1 MLSSVW
7 SAALVGVE
15 ALPVEIETH
24 VRTGLPGYA
33 VVGLPQTSVRE
44 SRERVLSAI
53 RSSNLPIPRG
63 AITVSMAPAD
73 LRKEG
78 ALFDLPLALGLLA
91 AGDNAPLLAGYNVPP
106 AAGNKTPLAAA
117 LKNTF
122 LAGELG
128 LDGRLR
134 PVRGV
139 IAIAELAVSKGCR
152 LIVPVSNLSE
162 ARLVSGCASFGVTNL
177 KEAVAVALGLGK
189 GAAPSSAAPPTIR
202 ASRVDLAD
210 VGGQAMAK
218 RALEIAAVGGHHLL
232 FLGPPGAGKTMLA
245 KRLPGILPRMSE
257 REALTVMRIHSVAG
271 LLTDLSRTRMDRPFR
286 APHHS
291 VSTAGLIGGGN
302 PPRPGELTL
311 ATHGVL
317 FLDELPEFRRDCL
330 ESLRQPLESGLVHIR
345 RAAYAVSFPA
355 RTQLVAS
362 MNPCPCGFAGVPDRC
377 LCDPLQISRYRS
389 RVSGPMLDRIDL
401 VIELGPTSFDDVHQK
416 VAVEASAD
424 VANRVEQTREFAR
437 GRGDGP
443 DITDDA
449 FQFLRDAANKLH
461 LTARGMER
469 IKHVARTIADM
480 DRSDR
485 VLTGHMSESVQY
497 RGNAWGSR

>member
-1 MLSSVW
+1 M
-7 SAALVGVE
+7 
-15 ALPVEIETH
+15 EIETH
-24 VRTGLPGYA
+24 VRAGLPGYA

-53 RSSNLPIPRG
+53 RSSGLPIPRG

-91 AGDNAPLLAGYNVPP
+91 ASDDPSLA
-106 AAGNKTPLAAA
+106 KA
-117 LKNTF
+117 LKGTF

-134 PVRGV
+134 PVRGT
-139 IAIAELAVSKGCR
+139 IAIAQRAAAARAR
-152 LIVPVSNLSE
+152 LIVPVSNLGE
-162 ARLVSGCASFGVTNL
+162 AQLVGECRSYGVSTL
-177 KEAVAVALGLGK
+177 QEAVAVALGKSK
-189 GAAPSSAAPPTIR
+189 GEVPRPVR
-202 ASRVDLAD
+202 ATAERRDPDLAD
-210 VGGQAMAK
+210 VGGQAAAK

-245 KRLPGILPRMSE
+245 RRLPGILPRMSE
-257 REALTVMRIHSVAG
+257 DEALTVMRIHSVAG
-271 LLTDLSRTRMDRPFR
+271 LLSDSQRLGLRRPFR

-291 VSTAGLIGGGN
+291 VSMAGLIGGGN

-330 ESLRQPLESGLVHIR
+330 ESLRQPLESGAVHIR
-345 RAAYAVSFPA
+345 RAAYAVRFPA

-362 MNPCPCGFAGVPDRC
+362 MNPCPCGFAGLPDRC
-377 LCDPLQISRYRS
+377 LCDPAQVARYRS

-401 VIELGPTSFDDVHQK
+401 VVELGPTGFDDLHQSDAAESSK
-416 VAVEASAD
+416 V
-424 VANRVEQTREFAR
+424 VAERVQGARDFAR
-437 GRGDGP
+437 RHGRGEGGSSVSQHREDHQRVSP
-443 DITDDA
+443 EALEI
-449 FQFLRDAANKLH
+449 LRLAANDLR
-461 LTARGMER
+461 LTARGVER
-469 IKHVARTIADM
+469 AKRVARTIADM
-480 DRSDR
+480 DRSEQILR
-485 VLTGHMSESVQY
+485 PHMAEAVQY
-497 RGNAWGSR
+497 RGGDGSRF

>member
-53 RSSNLPIPRG
+53 RSSGLPIPRG

-78 ALFDLPLALGLLA
+78 ALFDLPLALGLLG
-91 AGDNAPLLAGYNVPP
+91 AGEDERLP
-106 AAGNKTPLAAA
+106 AA

-134 PVRGV
+134 PIRGT
-139 IAIAELAVSKGCR
+139 IAIAELAASARAR
-152 LIVPVSNLSE
+152 LIVPQSNLNE
-162 ARLVSGCASFGVTNL
+162 ARLVGGCQSFGVGTL
-177 KEAVAVALGLGK
+177 REAVAVALGDTD
-189 GAAPSSAAPPTIR
+189 GAEPSPRVSALQNTGA
-202 ASRVDLAD
+202 DLAD
-210 VGGQAMAK
+210 VGGQPVAK
-218 RALEIAAVGGHHLL
+218 RALEIAAAGGHHLL
-232 FLGPPGAGKTMLA
+232 LVGPPGAGKTMLA

-257 REALTVMRIHSVAG
+257 EEALTVMRIHSVAG
-271 LLTDLSRTRMDRPFR
+271 LLADEDRLRLRRPFR

-291 VSTAGLIGGGN
+291 VSMAGLIGGGN

-330 ESLRQPLESGLVHIR
+330 ESLRQPLESGAAHIR
-345 RAAYAVSFPA
+345 RAAYALSFPA
-355 RTQLVAS
+355 MTQLVAS
-362 MNPCPCGFAGVPDRC
+362 MNPCPCGFAGMADRC
-377 LCDPLQISRYRS
+377 LCDPVQVARYRN
-389 RVSGPMLDRIDL
+389 RVSGPMLDRLDL
-401 VIELGPTSFDDVHQK
+401 VVEVGPTDFDDLHGTEAAETSAV
-416 VAVEASAD
+416 VAR
-424 VANRVEQTREFAR
+424 RVEQTRDFAR
-437 GRGDGP
+437 GLGREPGLTHSGPTRAGDTLCLTVP
-443 DITDDA
+443 SLEL
-449 FQFLRDAANKLH
+449 LRRVATSLL
-461 LTARGMER
+461 LTARGIER
-469 IKHVARTIADM
+469 AKRVARTIADM
-480 DRSDR
+480 DRSEK
-485 VLTGHMSESVQY
+485 VLPEHMAEAVQY
-497 RGNAWGSR
+497 RGGA

>member
-53 RSSNLPIPRG
+53 RSSGLPVPRG

-78 ALFDLPLALGLLA
+78 ALFDLPLALGLLG
-91 AGDNAPLLAGYNVPP
+91 AGEETRLA
-106 AAGNKTPLAAA
+106 TA
-117 LKNTF
+117 LKDTYV
-122 LAGELG
+122 AGELG

-134 PVRGV
+134 PIRGT
-139 IAIAELAVSKGCR
+139 IAIAELAASSRAR
-152 LIVPVSNLSE
+152 LIVPHDNLSE
-162 ARLVSGCASFGVTNL
+162 ARLVSACRSFGVSTL
-177 KEAVAVALGLGK
+177 KEAVAVALGNTEGGPPPPL
-189 GAAPSSAAPPTIR
+189 SAVGPETGPNL
-202 ASRVDLAD
+202 SD
-210 VGGQAMAK
+210 VGGQSVAK

-232 FLGPPGAGKTMLA
+232 FIGPPGAGKTMLA
-245 KRLPGILPRMSE
+245 RRLPGILPRLSE
-257 REALTVMRIHSVAG
+257 EEALRVMRIHSVAG
-271 LLTDLSRTRMDRPFR
+271 LLTDSDQLRLHRPFR

-291 VSTAGLIGGGN
+291 VSRAGLIGGGN

-330 ESLRQPLESGLVHIR
+330 ESLRQPLESGAVRIR
-345 RAAYAVSFPA
+345 RAAYALSFPA
-355 RTQLVAS
+355 MTQLVAS
-362 MNPCPCGFAGVPDRC
+362 MNPCPCGFAGMTDRC
-377 LCDPLQISRYRS
+377 LCDPTQVARYRS

-401 VIELGPTSFDDVHQK
+401 VVELGPTVFDDLHRK
-416 VAVEASAD
+416 SSAEDSSMVAR
-424 VANRVEQTREFAR
+424 RVEQSRGFTLGQGRTPGSLQVN
-437 GRGDGP
+437 GRGGVSQLLLEDE
-443 DITDDA
+443 T
-449 FQFLRDAANKLH
+449 FSLLRRVATSLH
-461 LTARGMER
+461 LTARGVDR
-469 IKHVARTIADM
+469 AKRVARTIADM
-480 DRSDR
+480 DRSEQ
-485 VLTGHMSESVQY
+485 VLPVHMAEAVQY
-497 RGNAWGSR
+497 RGGSSPDH

>member
-33 VVGLPQTSVRE
+33 VVGLPQKSVRE

-53 RSSNLPIPRG
+53 RSSDLPIPRG

-91 AGDNAPLLAGYNVPP
+91 AGGNADLAE
-106 AAGNKTPLAAA
+106 A
-117 LKNTF
+117 LKDTF

-139 IAIAELAVSKGCR
+139 IAIAELAASVQAR
-152 LIVPVSNLSE
+152 LIVPFPNLSE
-162 ARLVSGCASFGVTNL
+162 ARLVSGCQSFGVKEL
-177 KEAVAVALGLGK
+177 QEAVAVALGNSEGHNPTL
-189 GAAPSSAAPPTIR
+189 AVAPPRGRR
-202 ASRVDLAD
+202 ADLAD
-210 VGGQAMAK
+210 VGGQPVAK

-257 REALTVMRIHSVAG
+257 EEALTVTRIHSVAG
-271 LLTDLSRTRMDRPFR
+271 LLTESDGLSLHRPFR

-330 ESLRQPLESGLVHIR
+330 ESLRQPLESGAVHIR
-345 RAAYAVSFPA
+345 RAAYALTFPA
-355 RTQLVAS
+355 WTQLVAS
-362 MNPCPCGFAGVPDRC
+362 MNPCACGFAGMPDRC
-377 LCDPLQISRYRS
+377 LCDPVQVARYRN

-401 VIELGPTSFDDVHQK
+401 IVELGPTGFDDLHGSA
-416 VAVEASAD
+416 AVETSAV
-424 VANRVEQTREFAR
+424 VARRVERTREFAR
-437 GRGDGP
+437 GLGRAPGSTQVSPLGGIDGHGTTGD
-443 DITDDA
+443 A
-449 FQFLRDAANKLH
+449 LQYLRRVATSLH
-461 LTARGMER
+461 LTARGVQR
-469 IKHVARTIADM
+469 TKRVARTIADM
-480 DRSDR
+480 DRSER
-485 VLTGHMSESVQY
+485 VLSEHMAEAVQY
-497 RGNAWGSR
+497 RGGGWTRR